1 MLQETKPAPGARVP
15 RYAYIDALRGYAILG
30 VIGVH
35 ASQLFPS
42 LEWPLRVVADQ
53 GARGVQLFFTVSA
66 LTLMMSWQSRAD
78 GVLPFWTRRVFR
90 VAPMFWLALAYYLI
104 LVGWFNIGL
113 HYWAPAEI
121 SWRNVLATAAL
132 MHGLHPDTIDSVV
145 PGGWSIADEMEF
157 YALFPLLAATIR
169 SWRAAGFALV
179 MSTVLVLAAAAFSR
193 IFPALF
199 PATSASFLAA
209 FGELFPFQLPV
220 FLVGILVFHLL
231 RQFAGRLSHGTLCAG
246 LCCSLVFMATFP
258 LLADVLAGRIHWT
271 IYLLVF
277 GYSPISYSLAFGA
290 VAFCLAEGVGL
301 FLVNAMIVHIGK
313 VSYSAYFWHF
323 AMLELI
329 GLVASSF
336 GWSLAGLGW
345 LYYLATFAL
354 AVALSVAG
362 ATLTFLAVEQP
373 MIRIGHR
380 FANALA
386 RQKTPMLA
394 DQSHNL
400 LATADEVVE

>member
-1 MLQETKPAPGARVP
+1 MVQRRPALLGSGRDIVAQRP
-15 RYAYIDALRGYAILG
+15 RFGSIDARASSGHDRQRGSGRLEHCRRDGILR
-30 VIGVH
+30 
-35 ASQLFPS
+35 
-42 LEWPLRVVADQ
+42 
-53 GARGVQLFFTVSA
+53 TV
-66 LTLMMSWQSRAD
+66 
-78 GVLPFWTRRVFR
+78 
-90 VAPMFWLALAYYLI
+90 
-104 LVGWFNIGL
+104 
-113 HYWAPAEI
+113 PA
-121 SWRNVLATAAL
+121 A
-132 MHGLHPDTIDSVV
+132 GGDHP
-145 PGGWSIADEMEF
+145 IA
-157 YALFPLLAATIR
+157 
-169 SWRAAGFALV
+169 WRAAGFALV
-179 MSTVLVLAAAAFSR
+179 MATVLVLAPAACSR

-231 RQFAGRLSHGTLCAG
+231 RRFAGRLSYGTLCAG
-246 LCCSLVFMATFP
+246 LCCSLVFMAGFP

-277 GYSPISYSLAFGA
+277 GYPPISYSLAFGA

-301 FLVNAMIVHIGK
+301 FLVNAVIVHIGK

-329 GLVASSF
+329 GLLASSF
-336 GWSLAGLGW
+336 GRSLAGLGW
-345 LYYLATFAL
+345 LSYLATFAL
-354 AVALSVAG
+354 AAALSVAG

-380 FANALA
+380 LAKALA
-386 RQKTPMLA
+386 RQNTPMPS

-400 LATADEVVE
+400 LATADKVVE